1 MNEITIE
8 GSDHHN
14 IEELLQNIQYINDKA
29 NPTIGRRNINVV
41 TTVSCPMKK
50 AIRLPTID
58 TFIMINEVNGAQHEN
73 TTEVSQNTED
83 YQDISN
89 DLKPQITISGS
100 QNNLVSYHDI
110 KSGVKFLENINIE
123 IFTAGKIQEKLQKLE
138 SCNVNGEF
146 EVYFIRFG
154 NFLFEKEISNSTFN
168 DTKP

>member
-8 GSDHHN
+8 GSDRHN
-14 IEELLQNIQYINDKA
+14 VEELLQHVQYINDKG
-29 NPTIGRRNINVV
+29 NPTIGRRNIQLV

-58 TFIMINEVNGAQHEN
+58 TFIMINEVNGAVQHEN

-83 YQDISN
+83 YQDLSH
-89 DLKPQITISGS
+89 DLKPQITITGN

-123 IFTAGKIQEKLQKLE
+123 IFSAGKIQEKLQKLE
-138 SCNVNGEF
+138 SCNVNG
-146 EVYFIRFG
+146 
-154 NFLFEKEISNSTFN
+154 K
-168 DTKP
+168 